1 MPNQCVHCSKIYP
14 DGSEEVLKGC
24 SCGSKFFFYITQ
36 ERLDKSNQDLP
47 IEFKE
52 EDKSAIEKDIRDIIL
67 KTEIPKALKDEIV
80 KEYDKLKVKLR
91 VYELKHLGDEDWYD
105 SSLPVYTCQS
115 CEQQWVMERVNK

>member
-1 MPNQCVHCSKIYP
+1 MSDGITLYCPNC
-14 DGSEEVLKGC
+14 GGLKAV
-24 SCGSKFFFYITQ
+24 K
-36 ERLDKSNQDLP
+36 
-47 IEFKE
+47 
-52 EDKSAIEKDIRDIIL
+52 
-67 KTEIPKALKDEIV
+67 